1 MSETKIVFNLPSSF
15 DDLDLVFFDV
25 ETTGLNPEKG
35 DSICEIGS
43 IKVRNKKVLD
53 MFHTLI
59 NPKRNIPLQVQAIH
73 GISNE
78 DVKDSPC
85 FKDIADKLLSFLDNA
100 LLCGYNVG
108 FDLSFLNWELK
119 RINYPFI
126 ELPSLDILVMS
137 KRTIPDL
144 NKYNLASLVEYLQ
157 IDNIS
162 FHRALGDAIATKEIF
177 FKLKNILER
186 KGIIRP
192 QDFITLYGFDND
204 FFRKNQ
210 QPKISLMRES
220 ILANISLKVDY
231 LSYNS
236 DIKTLVVIP
245 KELMEDKGR
254 IYLLGL
260 FPDRE
265 DMVKLNFTRI
275 LNVEII

>member
-1 MSETKIVFNLPSSF
+1 
-15 DDLDLVFFDV
+15 
-25 ETTGLNPEKG
+25 
-35 DSICEIGS
+35 
-43 IKVRNKKVLD
+43 
-53 MFHTLI
+53 
-59 NPKRNIPLQVQAIH
+59 NIPLQVQAIH
-73 GISNE
+73 GISDE
-78 DVKDSPC
+78 DVKDAPC
-85 FKDIADKLLSFLDNA
+85 FKDIADKFISFLDNA

-144 NKYNLASLVEYLQ
+144 NKYNLASLVDYLQ

-162 FHRALGDAIATKEIF
+162 LHRALGDAMATKEIF
-177 FKLKNILER
+177 FKLKDILER

-210 QPKISLMRES
+210 QPKTSLMRES
-220 ILANISLKVDY
+220 ILANVSLKVDY

-260 FPDRE
+260 FPHRE
-265 DMVKLNFTRI
+265 DMVKLNLTRI
-275 LNVEII
+275 LKVEII